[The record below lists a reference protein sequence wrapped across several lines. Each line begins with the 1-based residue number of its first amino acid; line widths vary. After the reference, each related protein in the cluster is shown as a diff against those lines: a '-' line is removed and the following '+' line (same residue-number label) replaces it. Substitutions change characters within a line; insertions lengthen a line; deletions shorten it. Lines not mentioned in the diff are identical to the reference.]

1 MSSDDLKILAGEAQM
16 LLSHPLLKGA
26 LDTIR
31 ENTVQAIEDGDIT
44 DDILRDKL
52 MITLQV
58 VKEVRLQLYS
68 HIENE
73 QMDSISPEVS

>member
-1 MSSDDLKILAGEAQM
+1 MADDDLKILAGEAHM

-26 LDTIR
+26 LDAIR
-31 ENTVQAIEDGDIT
+31 DNTVQAIEDGDIT

-73 QMDSISPEVS
+73 QMDSAGREME